1 MTSLTSPPRRTVFGR
16 PLGQALAV
24 ITIGVLLAAL
34 FVTTSLAIASQS
46 VSERNA
52 RLLRLATAPDVR
64 VSPFS
69 GEGGIRGAVYERPGQ
84 PTMLVVVTGLPPL
97 GRDERY
103 EMWFLRGGRIYENQH
118 VRPDREGAAR
128 IALDLAEPGFYD
140 EVTITREHE
149 QFRLP
154 TGPVVARWTRR

>member
-1 MTSLTSPPRRTVFGR
+1 M
-16 PLGQALAV
+16 
-24 ITIGVLLAAL
+24 
-34 FVTTSLAIASQS
+34 
-46 VSERNA
+46 
-52 RLLRLATAPDVR
+52 R

-84 PTMLVVVTGLPPL
+84 PTMLVAVTGLPPL